1 MEMEPSASGLA
12 ARGDLRSALPF
23 LPVVLRGGAL
33 FWPPAAQESLRA
45 LALGPDVSRVA
56 SGDVLADALTDLRLA
71 LALPALSPRAADG
84 LALFFDDL
92 LSRAQARGWFAEVIP
107 NLARLLLRLPTL
119 LEDHY
124 AKADDGASGL
134 RILASQDAGIVF
146 LSQELVAAL
155 LTCAF
160 FCLFPTDGRAEAS
173 LPTINF
179 DSLFV
184 ALVHNARQSQE
195 QKVRCLVHYFERV
208 TDSTP
213 TGFVSFERKVL
224 PRRAVSDSVTYPDM
238 DAWMKSSASLCQFRV
253 FSSGFIEDEE
263 EEALEV
269 DFANR
274 FLGGG
279 ALSRG
284 CVQEEIRFMINPE
297 LIACMLF
304 TASMEDNEA
313 IEIVGAERF
322 SQYMGYGSSF
332 RFVGDYLDSKPID
345 AMGRRRTRIVA
356 IDALDCPTRLHYE
369 SSGLLREVNKAF
381 CGFFDQSKL
390 QLYAKL
396 FQGSNNK
403 DISPSISS
411 NGYVGVSTGNWGCGA
426 FGGNPEIKS
435 MIQWIA
441 ASQALRPFVN
451 YYTFEDASLERLGE
465 VIRWILRHGWTVGEL
480 WHMLVEYS
488 SQRLRGETKKG
499 FFAWLLPNGS
509 PNNEA
514 QYMSE

>member
-1 MEMEPSASGLA
+1 MEPSASGLA
-12 ARGDLRSALPF
+12 TRGDLRSALPF

-33 FWPPAAQESLRA
+33 FWPSAAQESLRA

-71 LALPALSPRAADG
+71 LSLPALSQRAADG

-92 LSRAQARGWFAEVIP
+92 LSRAQARGWFSEVVP
-107 NLARLLLRLPTL
+107 NLARLLLRLPAL

-124 AKADDGASGL
+124 AKAGDATSGL
-134 RILASQDAGIVF
+134 RILASQDAGIVH

-155 LTCAF
+155 LTCAL

-173 LPTINF
+173 LPSINF
-179 DSLFV
+179 DGLFA
-184 ALVHNARQSQE
+184 ALIHNTRQSQE
-195 QKVRCLVHYFERV
+195 QKVRCLIHYFERV
-208 TDSTP
+208 TDYSP

-224 PRRAVSDSVTYPDM
+224 PRRAVSDGVITYPDV
-238 DAWMKSSASLCQFRV
+238 DAWIKSSAPLCQFRV

-263 EEALEV
+263 QEALEI

-274 FLGGG
+274 YLGGG

-297 LIACMLF
+297 LIVGMLF
-304 TASMEDNEA
+304 MACMEDNEA

-332 RFVGDYLDSKPID
+332 RFVGDYLDNKPID
-345 AMGRRRTRIVA
+345 SMGRRRTRIVA

-381 CGFFDQSKL
+381 CGFFDQSKF

-396 FQGSNNK
+396 FQDSDDKNF
-403 DISPSISS
+403 SPSISS
-411 NGYVGVSTGNWGCGA
+411 NEYIGVSTGNWGCGA

-465 VIRWILRHGWTVGEL
+465 VIQWVLRHEWTVGEL
-480 WHMLVEYS
+480 WHMLIEYS
-488 SQRLRGETKKG
+488 SQRIRGETLKG
-499 FFAWLLPNGS
+499 FFAWLLPNGG
-509 PNNEA
+509 PKNEA
-514 QYMSE
+514 DYMSE

>member
-1 MEMEPSASGLA
+1 MEPSASGLA

-71 LALPALSPRAADG
+71 LDLPALSTRTADG

-92 LSRAQARGWFAEVIP
+92 LSRAQARGWFGEVVP

-124 AKADDGASGL
+124 SKADDGASGL
-134 RILASQDAGIVF
+134 RIMASQDAGTVV
-146 LSQELVAAL
+146 LGQELVAAL
-155 LTCAF
+155 LTCAL
-160 FCLFPTDGRAEAS
+160 FCLFPTDARVEAS

-179 DSLFV
+179 DGLFA
-184 ALVHNARQSQE
+184 ALINNSRQSQE
-195 QKVRCLVHYFERV
+195 QKVRCLIHYFERV

-224 PRRAVSDSVTYPDM
+224 PCRAISDGVTYPDV
-238 DAWMKSSASLCQFRV
+238 DEWMQSRAPLCQFRV
-253 FSSGFIEDEE
+253 FSTGFIEDEE
-263 EEALEV
+263 QEALEV

-274 FLGGG
+274 YLGGG
-279 ALSRG
+279 ALSSG

-297 LIACMLF
+297 LIVGMLF
-304 TASMEDNEA
+304 MASMEDNEA
-313 IEIVGAERF
+313 IEIVGAER
-322 SQYMGYGSSF
+322 YGSSF
-332 RFVGDYLDSKPID
+332 RFVGDYLDSKPSD
-345 AMGRRRTRIVA
+345 LMGRRRTRIVA

-369 SSGLLREVNKAF
+369 SSGLLRELNKAF
-381 CGFFDQSKL
+381 CGFFYQSKL
-390 QLYAKL
+390 QQYAKL
-396 FQGSNNK
+396 FQDSNNK
-403 DISPSISS
+403 DTSPTISS
-411 NGYVGVSTGNWGCGA
+411 DEYIGVSTGNWGCGA

-441 ASQALRPFVN
+441 ASQVQ
-451 YYTFEDASLERLGE
+451 D
-465 VIRWILRHGWTVGEL
+465 
-480 WHMLVEYS
+480 
-488 SQRLRGETKKG
+488 K
-499 FFAWLLPNGS
+499 
-509 PNNEA
+509 
-514 QYMSE
+514 

>member
-1 MEMEPSASGLA
+1 MEPSASGLA

-71 LALPALSPRAADG
+71 LAMPALSPRAADG

-92 LSRAQARGWFAEVIP
+92 LSRAQARGWFAEVVP
-107 NLARLLLRLPTL
+107 NLARLLLRLPAL

-134 RILASQDAGIVF
+134 RILASQDAGIVL

-155 LTCAF
+155 LTCAL

-179 DSLFV
+179 DGLFA
-184 ALVHNARQSQE
+184 ALIHNARQSQE

-224 PRRAVSDSVTYPDM
+224 PRRAVSVGVSYPDV
-238 DAWMKSSASLCQFRV
+238 DAWMKSSAPLCQFRV

-263 EEALEV
+263 QEALEV

-279 ALSRG
+279 ALFRG

-297 LIACMLF
+297 LIVGMLF
-304 TASMEDNEA
+304 MASMEDNEA

-345 AMGRRRTRIVA
+345 SMGRRRTRIVA

-369 SSGLLREVNKAF
+369 SSGLLREVNKAL
-381 CGFFDQSKL
+381 CGFLDQSKL
-390 QLYAKL
+390 QLYVKL
-396 FQGSNNK
+396 FQDSNNK
-403 DISPSISS
+403 DNCPSISS
-411 NGYVGVSTGNWGCGA
+411 DEYIGVSTGNWGCGA

-451 YYTFEDASLERLGE
+451 YYTFGDASLERLGE
-465 VIRWILRHGWTVGEL
+465 VIQWILRHGWTVGEL
-480 WHMLVEYS
+480 WHMLIEYS
-488 SQRLRGETKKG
+488 SQRLRGETLKG
-499 FFAWLLPNGS
+499 FFAWLLPNGG
-509 PNNEA
+509 PKNEVD
-514 QYMSE
+514 YMSE